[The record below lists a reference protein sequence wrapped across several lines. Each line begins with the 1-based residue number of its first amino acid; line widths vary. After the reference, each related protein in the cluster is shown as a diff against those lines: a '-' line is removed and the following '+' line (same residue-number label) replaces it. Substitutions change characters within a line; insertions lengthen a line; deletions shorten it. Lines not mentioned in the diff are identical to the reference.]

1 MKLVI
6 YTPAGEKKEDKVY
19 TPFIF
24 DAPVNPALIHEV
36 VVAQLANRRLAT
48 AKTKTRGEIAGG
60 GKKPYRQKG
69 TGRARTGSIR
79 NPIWKG
85 GGITFG
91 PTGEQNYSQTI
102 PAKKRRAALLSALAT
117 QKDNVAIIEDI
128 KVEKTKEFA
137 KIMEKI
143 LQKKRGLLVYPKL
156 TQKDKLVSR
165 NIKNIK
171 ASDYRNL
178 NVYDVLN
185 AQKIVFVNNALE
197 QTNEFLEK

>member
-1 MKLVI
+1 MKLTT
-6 YTPAGEKKEDKVY
+6 YTSTGEKKEDK
-19 TPFIF
+19 TMKLSIF

-48 AKTKTRGEIAGG
+48 AKTKTRGEISGG

-85 GGITFG
+85 GGTTFG
-91 PTGEQNYSQTI
+91 PTGEQNYTQLI
-102 PAKKRRAALLSALAT
+102 PAKKRRVALISALST
-117 QKDNVAIIEDI
+117 KKEDVAIVEVI
-128 KVEKTKEFA
+128 KAEKTKDFV
-137 KIMEKI
+137 KIIEKI
-143 LQKKRGLLVYPKL
+143 IQNKKSLLVYPKL
-156 TQKDKLVSR
+156 TEKDILVSR
-165 NIKNIK
+165 NLKRIK

-185 AQKIVFVNNALE
+185 SQKIVFVGNALE
-197 QTNEFLEK
+197 LTDEFLGK

>member
-1 MKLVI
+1 MKLTT
-6 YTPAGEKKEDKVY
+6 YTSTGEKKEDSTMKLS
-19 TPFIF
+19 IF

-48 AKTKTRGEIAGG
+48 AKTKTRGEISGG

-85 GGITFG
+85 GGTTFG
-91 PTGEQNYSQTI
+91 PTGEQNYTQLI
-102 PAKKRRAALLSALAT
+102 PAKKRRVALISALST
-117 QKDNVAIIEDI
+117 KKEDVSIVEEI
-128 KVEKTKEFA
+128 KAEKTKDFV
-137 KIMEKI
+137 KIIEKI
-143 LQKKRGLLVYPKL
+143 IQNKKGLLVYPKL
-156 TQKDKLVSR
+156 TEKDILVSR
-165 NIKNIK
+165 NLKKIK

-185 AQKIVFVNNALE
+185 SQKIVFVGNALE
-197 QTNEFLEK
+197 LTNEFLGK

>member
-1 MKLVI
+1 MKLTT
-6 YTPAGEKKEDKVY
+6 YTSTGEKKEDK
-19 TPFIF
+19 TMKLSIF

-48 AKTKTRGEIAGG
+48 AKTKTRGEISGG

-85 GGITFG
+85 GGTTFG
-91 PTGEQNYSQTI
+91 PTGEQNYTQLI
-102 PAKKRRAALLSALAT
+102 PAKKRRVALISALST
-117 QKDNVAIIEDI
+117 KKEDVAIVEVI
-128 KVEKTKEFA
+128 KAEKTKDFV
-137 KIMEKI
+137 KIIEKI
-143 LQKKRGLLVYPKL
+143 IQNKKSLLVYPKL
-156 TQKDKLVSR
+156 TEKDILVSR
-165 NIKNIK
+165 NLKRIK

-185 AQKIVFVNNALE
+185 SQKIVFVGNALE
-197 QTNEFLEK
+197 LTEEFLGK

>member
-1 MKLVI
+1 MKLAT
-6 YTPAGEKKEDKVY
+6 YTSTGEKKEDK
-19 TPFIF
+19 TMKLSIF

-48 AKTKTRGEIAGG
+48 AKTKTRGEISGG

-85 GGITFG
+85 GGTTFG
-91 PTGEQNYSQTI
+91 PTGEQNYTQLI
-102 PAKKRRAALLSALAT
+102 PAKKRRVALISALST
-117 QKDNVAIIEDI
+117 KKEDVAIVEEI
-128 KVEKTKEFA
+128 KAEKTKDFV
-137 KIMEKI
+137 KIIEKI
-143 LQKKRGLLVYPKL
+143 IQSKKGLLVYPKL
-156 TQKDKLVSR
+156 TEKDILVSR
-165 NIKNIK
+165 NLKRIK

-185 AQKIVFVNNALE
+185 SQKIVFVGNALE
-197 QTNEFLEK
+197 LTNEFLGK